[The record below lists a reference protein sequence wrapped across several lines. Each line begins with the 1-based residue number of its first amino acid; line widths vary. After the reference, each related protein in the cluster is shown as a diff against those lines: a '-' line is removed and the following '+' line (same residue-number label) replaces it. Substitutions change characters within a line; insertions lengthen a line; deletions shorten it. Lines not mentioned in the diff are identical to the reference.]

1 MKTMLTALRNLG
13 PDWTAFILSMQ
24 VALVM
29 GFLEYSKTTMI
40 LVCIGLYCF
49 LRFVQRPWSHYD
61 DKSL

>member
-1 MKTMLTALRNLG
+1 MKAMLEALQNLG

-40 LVCIGLYCF
+40 LVCVGIYCF
-49 LRFVQRPWSHYD
+49 LRFVQRPWTDYD

>member
-1 MKTMLTALRNLG
+1 MKAILEGLRSLG

-29 GFLEYSKTTMI
+29 GFLEYSKTSMI
-40 LVCIGLYCF
+40 LTCIGLYCF

>member
-1 MKTMLTALRNLG
+1 MKAMLEALRNLG

-40 LVCIGLYCF
+40 LVCVGIYCF
-49 LRFVQRPWSHYD
+49 LRFVQRPWTDYD

>member
-1 MKTMLTALRNLG
+1 MKAMLEALQNVG

-40 LVCIGLYCF
+40 LVCVGIYCF
-49 LRFVQRPWSHYD
+49 LRFVQRPWTDYD

>member
-1 MKTMLTALRNLG
+1 MKTMLEVLRNLG
-13 PDWTAFILSMQ
+13 PDWTAFILCMQ
-24 VALVM
+24 VAIVM

-40 LVCIGLYCF
+40 LVCVGIYCF